1 MRGVVYASGLGS
13 TDVRTLIVL
22 LIFFSAMPDTMAAP
36 VVKELFMDRYGAS
49 PGLAQMFN
57 GINLLGAFAAL
68 PLLWLVRGKNH
79 SVALVIW
86 GSIADALLLAVMALP
101 L

>member
-1 MRGVVYASGLGS
+1 
-13 TDVRTLIVL
+13 
-22 LIFFSAMPDTMAAP
+22 MAAP

-101 L
+101 LGLEWTLVVRALEGVTDVIVFARQD